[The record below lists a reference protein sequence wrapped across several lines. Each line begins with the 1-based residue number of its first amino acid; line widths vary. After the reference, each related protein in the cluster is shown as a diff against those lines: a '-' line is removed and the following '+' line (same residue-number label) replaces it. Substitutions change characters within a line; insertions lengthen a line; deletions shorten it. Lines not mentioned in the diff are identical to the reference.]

1 METDQTNRMN
11 KNAPYEAMVEMT
23 LTPYME
29 KKLISEFN
37 LEIEVLQ
44 GTREQLA
51 DGRARISI
59 TVRDEEKGELLR
71 RFALYCVANAEQK
84 PGEN

>member
-1 METDQTNRMN
+1 MN
-11 KNAPYEAMVEMT
+11 KNAPYEATTEMT

-59 TVRDEEKGELLR
+59 TVQDRSR
-71 RFALYCVANAEQK
+71 
-84 PGEN
+84 